1 MTHSFWV
8 ETLTILKTA
17 QSELTFLQQQV
28 QLVDGRT
35 PKSVWCASEAV
46 LVIHWV
52 RSNPLLS
59 TVLRHLSD
67 FNVSY

>member
-8 ETLTILKTA
+8 ETLTTLKTA

-35 PKSVWCASEAV
+35 PKTVWCASEAV
-46 LVIHWV
+46 LGNTPGKIK
-52 RSNPLLS
+52 SLAQYS
-59 TVLRHLSD
+59 IEASLRL
-67 FNVSY
+67 